1 MTTIHQPRRTMV
13 FAPHPDDELLGVG
26 GTLLRR
32 KAEGGHISLVLM
44 TRIDAAHGWTAE
56 DVASKELQIKEATQF
71 IGFNAVHRL
80 DFPSTRLDEVPLRL
94 LVDAVSQVIK
104 NFQPH
109 EIFVPHWADIHSDH
123 RVTFDAVASS
133 VKWFR
138 YPSVERILAY
148 ETLSETEFCLR
159 PDQQFRP
166 NVYIDIG
173 DHLDAK
179 LAALQIYSAELGAFP
194 FPRSAEAVKAL
205 AMVRGS
211 AAGFHAAEAFELLRE
226 RS

>member
-1 MTTIHQPRRTMV
+1 MTGTEFQRRTLV
-13 FAPHPDDELLGVG
+13 FAPHPDDELIGVG

-32 KAEGGHISLVLM
+32 KAAGGQVALALM
-44 TRIDAAHGWTAE
+44 TNIDAAHGWPAE
-56 DVASKELQIKEATQF
+56 LVEKKEVQIKNAVQF
-71 IGFNAVHRL
+71 MGFDAVHRL

-104 NFQPH
+104 NYQPN
-109 EIFVPHWADIHSDH
+109 EVFVPHWGDIHSDH
-123 RVTFDAVASS
+123 RITFDAVASA

-138 YPSVERILAY
+138 YPSVERVLAY
-148 ETLSETEFCLR
+148 ETLSETEFALR

-166 NVYIDIG
+166 NVFIDISK
-173 DHLDAK
+173 HLDAK
-179 LAALQIYSAELGAFP
+179 LAALQIYSAELGPFP

>member
-1 MTTIHQPRRTMV
+1 MTTRTIIA
-13 FAPHPDDELLGVG
+13 APHPDDEVLGAG

-32 KAEGGHISLVLM
+32 KAQGGQTAWLLM
-44 TRIDAAHGWTAE
+44 TCMDIEHGWTQDQIDKKASQI
-56 DVASKELQIKEATQF
+56 VAIAKHFEFDAVYELKLPTTHLDAIPMHHIVEKVATAIKAFAPTEVLVPHSSDIHTDHHVT
-71 IGFNAVHRL
+71 FNAVGAC
-80 DFPSTRLDEVPLRL
+80 T
-94 LVDAVSQVIK
+94 
-104 NFQPH
+104 
-109 EIFVPHWADIHSDH
+109 
-123 RVTFDAVASS
+123 
-133 VKWFR
+133 KWFR
-138 YPSVERILAY
+138 YPSIERVMAY
-148 ETLSETEFCLR
+148 ETLSETEFGLD
-159 PDQQFRP
+159 PSNTFRP

-173 DHLDAK
+173 DQLDAK